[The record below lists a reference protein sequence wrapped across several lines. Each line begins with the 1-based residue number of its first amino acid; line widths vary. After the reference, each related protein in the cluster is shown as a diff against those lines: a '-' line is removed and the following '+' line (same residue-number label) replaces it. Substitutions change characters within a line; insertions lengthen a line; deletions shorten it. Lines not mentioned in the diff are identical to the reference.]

1 MLPSEETVEEMVVK
15 LLSVWT
21 VLPSEET
28 VEEMVV
34 KLLSVWT
41 VLPSEER
48 LFKKWLSN
56 FCQFGRNGCQTSV
69 SLDGAP
75 LRRDC

>member
-1 MLPSEETVEEMVVK
+1 MVVK

-41 VLPSEER
+41 VLPSEETVEEMVVK
-48 LFKKWLSN
+48 LL
-56 FCQFGRNGCQTSV
+56 C
-69 SLDGAP
+69 LDGAP

>member
-1 MLPSEETVEEMVVK
+1 MVVKLLSVWTALPSEETVEETVVK

-34 KLLSVWT
+34 KLLSVGRCS
-41 VLPSEER
+41 LRRDCS
-48 LFKKWLSN
+48 
-56 FCQFGRNGCQTSV
+56 RNGCKTSV

-75 LRRDC
+75 LRRDS